1 MCLISEEMRRR
12 CGGPARRGARV
23 LRRQHLRLRR
33 GPAAAPEA
41 LARLARPP
49 GAARLPAHALLHPRP
64 AAALLGHRLGL
75 PLRGR
80 CVVPG
85 MGRGL
90 ARGDVTSQGPPTFR
104 KHRSAGMLALVFV
117 VAVFLQSHL
126 QKVHLSELGEAIYL
140 CQYSKDVHRNKCK
153 KLIINRVTQ
162 DRIG

>member
-1 MCLISEEMRRR
+1 MEGPPGHADAGRGAAR
-12 CGGPARRGARV
+12 GGDPARRGARV

-104 KHRSAGMLALVFV
+104 KHRSAGMRWDEIIANKTSHGHDAVLCTSPVALV
-117 VAVFLQSHL
+117 L
-126 QKVHLSELGEAIYL
+126 
-140 CQYSKDVHRNKCK
+140 
-153 KLIINRVTQ
+153 
-162 DRIG
+162 